1 MPSDHF
7 TICPTQNLAHV
18 QLQRGVDGERLPL
31 SPWVMQ
37 RLCRAVGIPVM
48 ALPLVPGAPE
58 ALGRPIADPVE
69 KEVLAGSEFAA
80 KRRQD
85 ACAA

>member
-1 MPSDHF
+1 
-7 TICPTQNLAHV
+7 
-18 QLQRGVDGERLPL
+18 
-31 SPWVMQ
+31 MQ
-37 RLCRAVGIPVM
+37 RVSRAVGIPVM

-69 KEVLAGSEFAA
+69 KEVVAGSEFAA

>member
-1 MPSDHF
+1 
-7 TICPTQNLAHV
+7 
-18 QLQRGVDGERLPL
+18 
-31 SPWVMQ
+31 MQ
-37 RLCRAVGIPVM
+37 RVSRAVGIPVL
-48 ALPLVPGAPE
+48 ALPVVPGAPE

-69 KEVLAGSEFAA
+69 KKVVAGSEFAA